1 MAKLQ
6 LSVIASGISGKHSG
20 GVFLKGNGG
29 VNIRKKVRPMQT
41 ASDYQA
47 NVKSH
52 LTYVQSLWATLTAVQ
67 VKAWNL
73 LAKTVKVSN
82 VFGDKS
88 ELSGRNTIPT
98 SITLVSVSMFVF
110 HIADSKNS
118 ADLSQPLT
126 DIHQTPD
133 ETCISKVNRGGYQN
147 RESQKYV
154 HDALES
160 AYHQYDEG

>member
-29 VNIRKKVRPMQT
+29 INIRRKVRPMQT

-52 LTYVQSLWATLTAVQ
+52 LTYVQSLWATLTSAQ

-82 VFGDKS
+82 VLAINQHYLALLYFRD
-88 ELSGRNTIPT
+88 
-98 SITLVSVSMFVF
+98 SIIIYPVLALFAYLTLR
-110 HIADSKNS
+110 
-118 ADLSQPLT
+118 LW
-126 DIHQTPD
+126 
-133 ETCISKVNRGGYQN
+133 
-147 RESQKYV
+147 
-154 HDALES
+154 
-160 AYHQYDEG
+160 